1 MGLRLR
7 LRLGLSLEEAAERAK
22 TRRILP
28 KTVRGP
34 GAPRLNFGI
43 FGWIR
48 RPDLV
53 RNYLGI
59 NAPAWDTS
67 QALKFANN
75 ELFTLGTELTEAE
88 VVFLDQGQSRLA
100 DMIENGGGSRTITAE
115 TIRNDPAAFGVRC
128 ARTLDQAKR
137 DASRALAV
145 LDAGTFRTSGDQASL
160 WKTLDLAEQVQRSIG
175 DLGTSDLGKTFT
187 ERNADKTIADI
198 IEELKK
204 IQTTTSPHQRT
215 IDTDAA
221 PPSRLNNYPNP
232 GMDERRA
239 RYEEAMKDEAR
250 KTSEGKPKNT
260 SEGMPKDTNEGK
272 PKDSNEGKPKGRSGT
287 SSATSGP
294 GEDQKF
300 IATQMLRLSLAND
313 TATPESVEKELAKGA
328 NPKWVDDTGD
338 NLLVKAVNVKEN
350 FKISDIVID
359 PSNKPR
365 TEGSIL
371 NVTSAADWMPPKDPE
386 NIARICAI
394 LIKAGADVNEV
405 PRFGSPPLVMSMVY
419 CQTPSAKVMLA
430 AGADPNL
437 ATDTSGDKPFSA
449 LACAV
454 CNQCPEGILL
464 LLDAGAKVD
473 PEEVIYREFK
483 KVDKLMEVARNK
495 SPKLAGTP
503 ALAALEKAASDQG
516 KASSKP
522 TDS

>member
-1 MGLRLR
+1 MNQATDPNPRTSPRQPRGKSSGSVIRLFV
-7 LRLGLSLEEAAERAK
+7 LII
-22 TRRILP
+22 IL
-28 KTVRGP
+28 VGV
-34 GAPRLNFGI
+34 GI

-48 RPDLV
+48 RPDLF

-59 NAPAWDTS
+59 NAPAWNTS

-128 ARTLDQAKR
+128 AKTLDQAKR
-137 DASRALAV
+137 DASRAMAV

-175 DLGTSDLGKTFT
+175 ALGTSDLGKTFT
-187 ERNADKTIADI
+187 EQNADKTIADV
-198 IEELKK
+198 IEVLRK
-204 IQTTTSPHQRT
+204 IQTTTSPQRRT

-221 PPSRLNNYPNP
+221 PPGRLNNYPNP

-239 RYEEAMKDEAR
+239 RHEKAMKDEAR
-250 KTSEGKPKNT
+250 QASEGKI
-260 SEGMPKDTNEGK
+260 KDTNEGK
-272 PKDSNEGKPKGRSGT
+272 PKNTNESKPTEKSGT
-287 SSATSGP
+287 SSTTSGP
-294 GEDQKF
+294 SEDQKY
-300 IATQMLRLSLAND
+300 IATQMLRLSLVND

-338 NLLVKAVNVKEN
+338 NLLIKAVNVKEK
-350 FKISDIVID
+350 FKISDIDID
-359 PSNKPR
+359 PSNNIR

-371 NVTSAADWMPPKDPE
+371 DVTGDADWMPPKDPE
-386 NIARICAI
+386 NIARICEI
-394 LIKAGADVNEV
+394 LIKAGAEVNQV

-437 ATDTSGDKPFSA
+437 ATDTSGDKPFSP
-449 LACAV
+449 LGCAV

-483 KVDKLMEVARNK
+483 KVGKLMEVARNK